1 MSQAGI
7 ISISS
12 ASGIVD
18 SVTGMNGVTAS
29 PTTGNVVVS
38 GVNATTT
45 TVGVASFNPA
55 NFTVSGAGEVSAI
68 GGGTLTSVT
77 TSNATPQF
85 VLTGTVENINF
96 GISNLLLGT
105 SGSGITSALE
115 NVSLGQGAL
124 NALISA
130 DGCVAIGFHALLLNQ
145 SGGACVAVGLGS
157 LAQNVSSSGNVGV
170 GENALN
176 ALLSGTGLNTAF
188 GNNCL
193 ENLATGTSVI
203 GLGNTAGNN
212 YTSSESSNIV
222 IGNAGTAAESNVIR
236 IGTQGSGAGQQNE
249 CFIAGITGVTT
260 SNTQMVTI
268 NTSTGQLG
276 SATVPGGGLQT
287 ATVTLTNAQLKALNT
302 TAITIIAAQGA
313 GIVII
318 PLMVTFKL
326 LYGGTNAFV
335 FSGNLETCYGTT
347 ANANS
352 LYSFTASTFLTA
364 TANEY
369 AIMTQS
375 STAQLTF
382 SAATVENAAISVSTS
397 AAITGNAAANNT
409 MKVEILYYTV
419 TL

>member
-1 MSQAGI
+1 MSQIFKPTNGGI
-7 ISISS
+7 
-12 ASGIVD
+12 GVVD
-18 SVTGMNGVTAS
+18 SVTGTNGVTAS

-96 GISNLLLGT
+96 GISNLLLG
-105 SGSGITSALE
+105 SPGASITSALE
-115 NVSLGQGAL
+115 NVGYGDGAL
-124 NALISA
+124 HALTTGTGNVAIGFGA
-130 DGCVAIGFHALLLNQ
+130 GFAITTAGGCVAIGLASQQ
-145 SGGACVAVGLGS
+145 S
-157 LAQNVSSSGNVGV
+157 NVSSPGNVSL
-170 GENALN
+170 GESALFDI
-176 ALLSGTGLNTAF
+176 ASGTGNNTAIGSF
-188 GNNCL
+188 CL
-193 ENLATGTSVI
+193 ENLTTGTSVI
-203 GLGNTAGNN
+203 ALGNTAGNN

-222 IGNAGTAAESNVIR
+222 IGNAGVTAESNVIR
-236 IGTQGSGAGQQNE
+236 IGTPGSGAGQQNE

-302 TAITIIAAQGA
+302 TAITIVAAQGA

-318 PLMVTFKL
+318 PVMVTFKL

-375 STAQLTF
+375 STAQLAF